1 MYREAGDI
9 TTLPLPIMG
18 GTFSCAS
25 ARYADRDPLPYGCE
39 RAEAK
44 DPGTEPVQD
53 SESPNSPP
61 WKFWRKFSLR
71 RKRDQKFD
79 WGQYDATDGP
89 PGDREKSL
97 FRRSNSLKPPPK
109 PPRLFIFRSS
119 SISTPRNSAVIGGS
133 TDRNS
138 YVMSQAYQ
146 TNRGKDGNIPTAHVA
161 PVRKENG
168 VSCNTTEKK
177 KLSENN
183 NIEISKPILQKT
195 TVSKLDSEISSL
207 NTSLNTSKIKI
218 VTPDLTPRRT
228 LTRRKKSTGSV
239 ENERHRVIL
248 QSASELICQKFDASE
263 LLDELHAKQVIS
275 SVDLQAFRGH
285 PDRRLVCESMIHV
298 MSDGKPKQFDSFCD
312 ILRASDT
319 YRDIAK
325 IMDAMSDVYNVI
337 SDIPCPLV
345 EDSSTTVEEEK
356 TITFD
361 VGYYNCDTEIMT
373 PVIQLEKARGDN
385 KRFSRDSTF
394 YKRCSRLSYH
404 SITSG
409 DALKLDDDM
418 QITGTLVI
426 TVCISGYSLH
436 GERSKRLAEMLGK
449 HPCILELHIGKTQMS
464 GKDVGFFTEPLQSS
478 PNLSVLDLR
487 LNSIGNEG
495 AKMLAAA
502 LNKNTSIRQLNL
514 SSTGMD
520 SEGCKH
526 LGEALRTNPGVT
538 DLDMSFLDIAD
549 SGCISLGNM
558 LKQNKALKKLRL
570 RSANISWIGCGILFE
585 GVQQSRSLTELD
597 LSRNFIGDD
606 GMEMMCRHLNDKST
620 LVDLNLENCGITSGG
635 CAMLSDVILMNK
647 TLQHLDLSVNFIAD
661 AGVLKISNALER
673 NKSIKTLGLN
683 MCGITNDGF
692 SKILDILECN
702 PTLTL
707 LKLCYNRLGRE
718 HTNPSATS
726 DDLRYRVR
734 IVTSSNPKLKLLLW
748 GNAFDEA

>member
-1 MYREAGDI
+1 
-9 TTLPLPIMG
+9 MG
-18 GTFSCAS
+18 GTFSCVS
-25 ARYADRDPLPYGCE
+25 TRFTESDPSTAPYGSE
-39 RAEAK
+39 KVAN
-44 DPGTEPVQD
+44 GLPVESVSD
-53 SESPNSPP
+53 CESPNSPP
-61 WKFWRKFSLR
+61 WKFWRRFSLR
-71 RKRDQKFD
+71 RSKRGQKFD
-79 WGQYDATDGP
+79 WGQYDSADGP
-89 PGDREKSL
+89 PGEGDKSL

-119 SISTPRNSAVIGGS
+119 SISTPRNSAVIGGTS
-133 TDRNS
+133 DRNS

-146 TNRGKDGNIPTAHVA
+146 NNRGGKDGTIPTAHVA

-168 VSCNTTEKK
+168 VSGNTADTKK
-177 KLSENN
+177 VTENN
-183 NIEISKPILQKT
+183 NIEISKPVLQKT
-195 TVSKLDSEISSL
+195 TMSKLDSDIASL
-207 NTSLNTSKIKI
+207 NSSMTSSKIKI

-228 LTRRKKSTGSV
+228 LTRRKKSTGSS
-239 ENERHRVIL
+239 EDEQHKVIL
-248 QSASELICQKFDASE
+248 QSASELICQKVDPSE
-263 LLDELHAKQVIS
+263 FLDELYTRQVIS

-298 MSDGKPKQFDSFCD
+298 MTDGKPQQFKAFCD
-312 ILRASDT
+312 ILRESEA
-319 YRDIAK
+319 YRDIAV
-325 IMDAMSDVYNVI
+325 IMDAMRDMYSVI
-337 SDIPCPLV
+337 STIPCPLV

-356 TITFD
+356 TVNFD
-361 VGYYNCDTEIMT
+361 VGYYNCDTEVMK

-404 SITSG
+404 SMTSA
-409 DALKLDDDM
+409 DTLKMDDSDM
-418 QITGTLVI
+418 PIAGTLVI

-436 GERSKRLAEMLGK
+436 GERAKRLAEMLAK
-449 HPCILELHIGKTQMS
+449 HPCILELHVGKTQLS
-464 GKDVGFFTEPLQSS
+464 GKDIGFLSEPLHTS
-478 PNLSVLDLR
+478 PHLSVLDFR

-495 AKMLAAA
+495 AKMLAGA
-502 LNKNTSIRQLNL
+502 LQKNASVRQLNL
-514 SSTGMD
+514 SSTAID

-526 LGEALRTNPGVT
+526 LGEALKQNCGVT

-558 LKQNKALKKLRL
+558 LKQNKSLKKLRL

-585 GVQQSRSLTELD
+585 GVQQSRTLTELD

-606 GMEMMCRHLNDKST
+606 GMEMMCRHLNDKSN
-620 LVDLNLENCGITSGG
+620 LIDLNLENCGITSGG

-647 TLQHLDLSVNFIAD
+647 TLHHLDLSVNFIAD
-661 AGVLKISNALER
+661 AGVSKLSNALER

-692 SKILDILECN
+692 SKLLDILECN

>member
-1 MYREAGDI
+1 MCSILVNVKRSLFGGSSYNCRRHEAAWSGSWGFED
-9 TTLPLPIMG
+9 G
-18 GTFSCAS
+18 S
-25 ARYADRDPLPYGCE
+25 DDE
-39 RAEAK
+39 
-44 DPGTEPVQD
+44 D

-79 WGQYDATDGP
+79 WGQNDSTDGS
-89 PGDREKSL
+89 PGDRDKSL

-119 SISTPRNSAVIGGS
+119 SISTPRNSAVISGS
-133 TDRNS
+133 SDRNS

-146 TNRGKDGNIPTAHVA
+146 NNRGKDGNIPTAHVA

-168 VSCNTTEKK
+168 LSSNTAEKK
-177 KLSENN
+177 KMSENN
-183 NIEISKPILQKT
+183 NIEISKPVLQKT

-207 NTSLNTSKIKI
+207 NSSLTTGKIKI

-248 QSASELICQKFDASE
+248 QSASELICQKLDPSE
-263 LLDELHAKQVIS
+263 LLDDLHAKQVIS
-275 SVDLQAFRGH
+275 SVDIQAFRGH

-298 MSDGKPKQFDSFCD
+298 MTDGKPKQFDSFCD
-312 ILRASDT
+312 ILRASDA
-319 YRDIAK
+319 YHDIAL
-325 IMDAMSDVYNVI
+325 IMDAMSDVYSVI
-337 SDIPCPLV
+337 GDIPCPLV
-345 EDSSTTVEEEK
+345 EDTSTAVEEEK
-356 TITFD
+356 TINFD

-373 PVIQLEKARGDN
+373 PVIQLERARGDS

-404 SITSG
+404 SITSA

-436 GERSKRLAEMLGK
+436 GERSKALAEMLVK
-449 HPCILELHIGKTQMS
+449 HSCILELHIGKTQMS
-464 GKDVGFFTEPLQSS
+464 GKDIGFLSEPLQSS
-478 PNLSVLDLR
+478 PHLSVLDLR

-495 AKMLAAA
+495 AKMLASA

-514 SSTGMD
+514 SSTGVD

-526 LGEALRTNPGVT
+526 LGEALKHNPGVT

-558 LKQNKALKKLRL
+558 LKQNKSLKKLRL

-585 GVQQSRSLTELD
+585 GVQQSRTLTELD

-647 TLQHLDLSVNFIAD
+647 TLHHLDLSVNFIAD
-661 AGVLKISNALER
+661 AGILKISNALER

>member
-1 MYREAGDI
+1 
-9 TTLPLPIMG
+9 MG

-25 ARYADRDPLPYGCE
+25 ARYAEKDPDNVPYGCE
-39 RAEAK
+39 KVE
-44 DPGTEPVQD
+44 GSTTEPAQD
-53 SESPNSPP
+53 SESPNSQP

-79 WGQYDATDGP
+79 WGQFDSTDGP
-89 PGDREKSL
+89 PGERDKSL

-119 SISTPRNSAVIGGS
+119 SISTPRNSTVIGGS
-133 TDRNS
+133 SDRNS

-146 TNRGKDGNIPTAHVA
+146 NNRTKDGNIPTAHVA

-168 VSCNTTEKK
+168 VSCNSSDKK
-177 KLSENN
+177 KMSENN
-183 NIEISKPILQKT
+183 NIEISKPVLQKT

-207 NTSLNTSKIKI
+207 NSSMTSSKIKI

-248 QSASELICQKFDASE
+248 QSASELICQKLDPSE
-263 LLDELHAKQVIS
+263 FLDELHAKQVIS

-298 MSDGKPKQFDSFCD
+298 MTDGKPKQFDSFCD
-312 ILRASDT
+312 ILRASEA
-319 YRDIAK
+319 YRDIAV
-325 IMDAMSDVYNVI
+325 IMDAMRDVYSVI
-337 SDIPCPLV
+337 SDIPCPIV

-356 TITFD
+356 TINFD

-373 PVIQLEKARGDN
+373 PVIQLEKARGDS

-404 SITSG
+404 SLTSS
-409 DALKLDDDM
+409 DALKLEDNDM
-418 QITGTLVI
+418 RITGTLVI

-449 HPCILELHIGKTQMS
+449 HPCILELHIGKTQLS
-464 GKDVGFFTEPLQSS
+464 GRDIGFLSEPLQTS
-478 PNLSVLDLR
+478 PNLSVLDFR

-495 AKMLAAA
+495 AKMLATA
-502 LNKNTSIRQLNL
+502 LQKNTSIRQLNM
-514 SSTGMD
+514 SSTGVD

-526 LGEALRTNPGVT
+526 LGEALKHNHGVT

-549 SGCISLGNM
+549 NGCISLGNM
-558 LKQNKALKKLRL
+558 LKQNKSLKKLRL

-585 GVQQSRSLTELD
+585 GVQQSRTLTELD

-647 TLQHLDLSVNFIAD
+647 TLHHLDLSVNFIAD

-718 HTNPSATS
+718 HNNPSATS